1 MSFNIDRSQ
10 SILNDKITIS
20 IYYNDKLDVENEKS
34 KLDKFAI
41 KCKLN
46 ERGWQITCENATYV
60 SDFDAFGSV
69 LFNRKFAY
77 ITTFKYRRLI
87 DETFTFCDFGDYE
100 NR

>member
-1 MSFNIDRSQ
+1 MFVSFNIDRSQ

-46 ERGWQITCENATYV
+46 EQGWQITCENATYV
-60 SDFDAFGSV
+60 SDFDALEAFFLTGNLLTLLLSS
-69 LFNRKFAY
+69 
-77 ITTFKYRRLI
+77 I
-87 DETFTFCDFGDYE
+87 DD
-100 NR
+100 

>member
-1 MSFNIDRSQ
+1 MFVSFNIDRSQ
-10 SILNDKITIS
+10 SVLNDKITIS

-60 SDFDAFGSV
+60 SDFDALEAFFLTGNLLTLLLSS
-69 LFNRKFAY
+69 
-77 ITTFKYRRLI
+77 I
-87 DETFTFCDFGDYE
+87 DD
-100 NR
+100 